1 MKKNL
6 LGAIVI
12 FFVTFAFLLAIS
24 EVSNKDASKVETQQL
39 YTKN

>member
-24 EVSNKDASKVETQQL
+24 EANNKQTPEVDNQNITH
-39 YTKN
+39 N